1 MPLDLDA
8 SKLLSLHGL
17 TRDVSAACLK
27 QLKAHLETLAPLFRP
42 RRLLG
47 DHMEGAGKEGVAG
60 ADKNLAE
67 LQELYRKVAVKPFD
81 LRPELKAPLESV
93 ATQFQFHEWEYGHAA
108 KTPKGWEQIRVTAPL
123 TWVVTFASPYSINTL
138 ADVVAGNAARDTD
151 AVRSF
156 VLNSCLMA
164 ELIRKFPALTDLLAG
179 LRYKVETRRSPQL
192 GDLPLVTISAPFQTA
207 RPSDDLV
214 VMAAGLAGGAS
225 FNEVL
230 DLASVA
236 NLADPIRDE
245 TLKILSQHK
254 IELPEST
261 AAAKEAKPSKK

>member
-8 SKLLSLHGL
+8 SKLQSLHGL
-17 TRDVSAACLK
+17 TRDVSSACLR
-27 QLKAHLETLAPLFRP
+27 QLKAHMDTLAPLFRP

-47 DHMEGAGKEGVAG
+47 DHMEGFGKESAPG

-93 ATQFQFHEWEYGHAA
+93 AAQFQFHEWEYGHAA
-108 KTPKGWEQIRVTAPL
+108 KTAKGWEQIRVTAPL
-123 TWVVTFASPYSINTL
+123 TWVLTFPSPYSMNSL
-138 ADVVAGNAARDTD
+138 ADVIAGNAARDTD

-156 VLNSCLMA
+156 VLNACLMS
-164 ELIRKFPALTDLLAG
+164 ELIRKIPALTDLLAG

-214 VMAAGLAGGAS
+214 VMAAGFAGRAA
-225 FNEVL
+225 FTEVL
-230 DLASVA
+230 DLASVR
-236 NLADPIRDE
+236 NLSDPLRDE
-245 TLKILSQHK
+245 TLKILQQHK
-254 IELPEST
+254 MDLEG
-261 AAAKEAKPSKK
+261 